1 MKTSHV
7 LVLCTVSLA
16 IGFGLGL
23 NRQEMGTNIITST
36 MFSTATSTTFTTASA
51 YKNNALVQYCFSPSG
66 NRASVLVSNFEKASV
81 SIHVL
86 VYTFTLGSV
95 REALIRA
102 KNRGVDVR
110 VVMERDNVNATGS
123 EYEELRLVGIDV
135 RLDSNPALMHDKL
148 AILDGHMVIT
158 GSYNWTSAADS
169 SNNENL
175 VVIDDPQWAQAFER
189 QFQSVY
195 STAH

>member
-1 MKTSHV
+1 
-7 LVLCTVSLA
+7 
-16 IGFGLGL
+16 
-23 NRQEMGTNIITST
+23 MGTNIITST
-36 MFSTATSTTFTTASA
+36 TFTTATSTMFTTASA
-51 YKNNALVQYCFSPSG
+51 SKNDALVQYCFSPGS
-66 NRASVLVSNFEKASV
+66 NCASVLVSNFEKASV

-86 VYTFTLGSV
+86 IYSFTLGSI

-110 VVMERDNVNATGS
+110 VVMERDNVNATSS
-123 EYEELRLVGIDV
+123 EYEALRLAGIDV

-148 AILDGHMVIT
+148 AIVDGHIMIT
-158 GSYNWTSAADS
+158 GSYNWTSAANN

-175 VVIDDPQWAQAFER
+175 VVIDDPRWAQAFEW